1 MKFWLIVIFKMIC
14 LFGTCQSSSPKMEV
28 MDYLTITFLDA
39 NGEKIYDAISNYTEA
54 QFPSENLGFEKYLSD
69 YMQEHLEIRRD
80 NTGMPDVSS
89 IWFNVQFTVNKQGSI
104 SDIKTFIEND
114 PFYDKQ
120 LLKAI
125 EQMPDWIPATIAD
138 TTVAQV
144 IKKTYR
150 IPIKHKLIPIDK
162 KLQQNE

>member
-1 MKFWLIVIFKMIC
+1 MKFWLLVFFALTC
-14 LFGTCQSSSPKMEV
+14 LYGTCQSSSPKMEA
-28 MDYLTITFLDA
+28 MDYLSITFLDA
-39 NGEKIYDAISNYTEA
+39 NGEKIYDAISSYTEA

-120 LLKAI
+120 ILKAI

-144 IKKTYR
+144 IKRSYR
-150 IPIKHKLIPIDK
+150 IPINLKLIPGDK
-162 KLQQNE
+162 KPLQVE